1 MANLFNKEAL
11 EGRMLVAI
19 PKKGRLYEKC
29 LELLSGADIQFRRQN
44 RLDVALVH
52 NHPMALV
59 FLPAADIP
67 RFVGEGNVD
76 LGITGQDMVAEA
88 GSEIASLVAEE
99 LPLGFG
105 KCALQV
111 QVPEHD
117 VTLKTPEDLVGR
129 KVATSFDVLAKRY
142 FAQLDEQVNEKRRQ
156 EASAAGAA
164 AASSSSSSSSTLQP
178 LKTQI
183 EYVGGSVEAACAL
196 GVADGIVDLVESG
209 ETMRACGLHAIGTLL
224 NSQAVLIRP
233 VTPHPRSNQSLI
245 KLIVSRIRGVIAASQ
260 YVLVEYNIHKD
271 NIDQALQVT
280 PGRRAATV
288 SPLEDEGWSAVSA
301 MVKKS
306 EVATVMDRLEE
317 VGGTDIFTLA
327 LHNCRT

>member
-1 MANLFNKEAL
+1 MSNLFNKEAL
-11 EGRMLVAI
+11 EGRMLFAI
-19 PKKGRLYEKC
+19 PKKGRLYDKC
-29 LELLSGADIQFRRQN
+29 LELLAGADIQFRRQN
-44 RLDVALVH
+44 RLDVALVV

-76 LGITGQDMVAEA
+76 LGITGQDMVEEA
-88 GSEIASLVAEE
+88 GSDIASLVAEE
-99 LPLGFG
+99 LALGFG

-117 VTLKTPEDLVGR
+117 ASLKSPADLVGR

-142 FAQLDEQVNEKRRQ
+142 FAQLDEQANEKRRQ
-156 EASAAGAA
+156 TSGAA
-164 AASSSSSSSSTLQP
+164 ADAEP
-178 LKTQI
+178 IKTQI

-224 NSQAVLIRP
+224 SSQAVLIRP
-233 VTPHPRSNQSLI
+233 VTPHARSNHSLI

-260 YVLVEYNIHKD
+260 YVLCQYNIHRD
-271 NIDQALQVT
+271 NVEEALKVT

-288 SPLEDEGWSAVSA
+288 SPLEDPSWNAVSA

>member
-1 MANLFNKEAL
+1 MAHLFNKDAL
-11 EGRMLVAI
+11 EGRMLFAI
-19 PKKGRLYEKC
+19 PKKGRLYDKC

-67 RFVGEGNVD
+67 RFVGQGNVD
-76 LGITGQDMVAEA
+76 LGITGQDMVEEA
-88 GSEIASLVAEE
+88 GVDITALVAEE
-99 LPLGFG
+99 MALGFG
-105 KCALQV
+105 KCSLQV
-111 QVPEHD
+111 QVPEKD
-117 VTLKTPEDLVGR
+117 DSLKSPEDLVGR
-129 KVATSFDVLAKRY
+129 KVATSFDNLAKRY
-142 FAQLDEQVNEKRRQ
+142 FAELDAQVNQKRRASGGAGSQ
-156 EASAAGAA
+156 EE
-164 AASSSSSSSSTLQP
+164 LV
-178 LKTQI
+178 TQI

-209 ETMRACGLHAIGTLL
+209 ETMRACGLHAVGTLL
-224 NSQAVLIRP
+224 ASQAVLIRP
-233 VTPHPRSNQSLI
+233 VTPHARSNQNLI
-245 KLIVSRIRGVIAASQ
+245 KLIVSRIRGVIAATQ
-260 YVLVEYNIHKD
+260 YVLCEYNIHRD
-271 NIDQALQVT
+271 NLAEALKIT

-288 SPLEDEGWSAVSA
+288 SPLDDAGWSAVSS

-327 LHNCRT
+327 LDNCRT